1 MLCGV
6 WVFYFSLSLFLS
18 FSQFSSFSFSLSLFL
33 SCSFLLLSS
42 SSFSSLFPSRQQ
54 TLYKAL
60 SYTRHRNPSIRSRTL
75 IFREL
80 DRPFET
86 APKTTHE
93 PTSTKSRR
101 PCIPSRMT
109 RLRRLMRL
117 SSSKSLVCLPPHRP
131 IQFQSKWCS
140 GCPAIVRFKEIL
152 RNPIPDFRSRF
163 SVSRCSIHR
172 GGCEDRSLVSPRV
185 KEEPRTPKI
194 MRCSRGQ

>member
-1 MLCGV
+1 MWCVGV
-6 WVFYFSLSLFLS
+6 LFL
-18 FSQFSSFSFSLSLFL
+18 SFSLSLFL
-33 SCSFLLLSS
+33 SILFFLFLALSLSFL
-42 SSFSSLFPSRQQ
+42 FFPSSLFFLFLFSLPFSPTNTVQSTVIHEAPKPQ
-54 TLYKAL
+54 YSK
-60 SYTRHRNPSIRSRTL
+60 RTL